1 MFELTVPDLYLKVSQ
16 RVRNEQIILVN
27 RRNGFEVKNRAELKI
42 CVKRVFFYLF
52 QKLHEED
59 GLSQF
64 SIFELS
70 VFVNRQFLP
79 NFLDR
84 DSAVMNCRLLSRA
97 NSLLWLVISCHFLF
111 GHNLCYCCT

>member
-1 MFELTVPDLYLKVSQ
+1 MFDKRYLKVSQ

-27 RRNGFEVKNRAELKI
+27 RGNGFEVKNRAELKT

-70 VFVNRQFLP
+70 VFVNTVF
-79 NFLDR
+79 
-84 DSAVMNCRLLSRA
+84 AKLSG
-97 NSLLWLVISCHFLF
+97 S
-111 GHNLCYCCT
+111 GLCGYEL